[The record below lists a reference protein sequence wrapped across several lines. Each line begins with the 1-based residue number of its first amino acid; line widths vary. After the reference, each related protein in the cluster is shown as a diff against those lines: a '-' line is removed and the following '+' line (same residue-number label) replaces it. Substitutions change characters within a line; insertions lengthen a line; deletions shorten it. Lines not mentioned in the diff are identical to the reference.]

1 MLTQIGRQAYSLSL
15 ILAQIEV
22 VFMEKDAIQQLELQ
36 VDELLRASRRI
47 REENSLLKTQQRAW
61 LAERAQLVEK
71 TELVRTRID
80 SMVNRLKELDES
92 L

>member
-22 VFMEKDAIQQLELQ
+22 VFMEKDAIQQLEGQ
-36 VDELLRASRRI
+36 VDELLSASRRI
-47 REENSLLKTQQRAW
+47 REENSLLKTQQSAW

-71 TELVRTRID
+71 TELARTRID
-80 SMVNRLKELDES
+80 GMVNRLKELDES